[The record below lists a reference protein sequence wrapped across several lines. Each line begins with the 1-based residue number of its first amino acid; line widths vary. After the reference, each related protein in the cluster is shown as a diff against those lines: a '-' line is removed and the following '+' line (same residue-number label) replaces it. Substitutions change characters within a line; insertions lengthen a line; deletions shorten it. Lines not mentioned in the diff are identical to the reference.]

1 MLSHYFITIVLI
13 LFLINISYFNFLKI
27 STKRIVFSL
36 VCIETINVM
45 AFYTDLNPGFGK
57 YPLSASLPTFLVS
70 FFLLLR
76 TFGFSHKRFELET
89 RSDYHVFFGF
99 FLLLSTLF
107 FEFFFFD
114 GRISPS
120 SFSFILLSLFIIIY
134 DKIHFIDVELKK
146 MLFVFNLSF
155 CIMFPFTTVLEA
167 FLNDNQEVISSDT
180 LIYFFLGKPLEL
192 FLTIL
197 GYDVWVVDNEIHFVD
212 LESDSI
218 RTLLISEACSGLTS
232 IYVFL
237 GALVSYLYVNSKKF
251 DLTMLLSLSII
262 GITISF
268 IANLLRMSIIV
279 IVGHHFGED
288 YLQWAHSNV
297 GWIIF
302 TFWIFLFWSFLE
314 KYIVAPSVEKIR
326 E

>member
-1 MLSHYFITIVLI
+1 
-13 LFLINISYFNFLKI
+13 
-27 STKRIVFSL
+27 
-36 VCIETINVM
+36 
-45 AFYTDLNPGFGK
+45 
-57 YPLSASLPTFLVS
+57 
-70 FFLLLR
+70 
-76 TFGFSHKRFELET
+76 
-89 RSDYHVFFGF
+89 
-99 FLLLSTLF
+99 
-107 FEFFFFD
+107 
-114 GRISPS
+114 
-120 SFSFILLSLFIIIY
+120 
-134 DKIHFIDVELKK
+134 
-146 MLFVFNLSF
+146 
-155 CIMFPFTTVLEA
+155 MFPFTTVLEA

-180 LIYFFLGKPLEL
+180 LIYLFLGKPLEL

-251 DLTMLLSLSII
+251 DLTILLSLSII
-262 GITISF
+262 GIAISF